1 MFKGDLLE
9 CNVDD
14 DLVLLHNRFKNGTN
28 GTCNNG
34 KILGQSFT
42 DDSSSNCYVS
52 QLCMMISPDI
62 VGKTVRCVH
71 DDGTITEVI
80 ESLLI
85 VVQTNTATVTTTTR
99 LIGKHTIHVG
109 LIPIH
114 VQNYTH
120 AATSVSVQTVTTVF
134 ENTSSISGYT
144 NYKGTHIWYIK
155 LPYTILCPVY
165 AFSYQ
170 IIEQWRSYS
179 HCTLLFFFFSGNHDN
194 YNNNI
199 DIRIHIEE
207 KTATSC
213 PNTKQYTHHSK

>member
-14 DLVLLHNRFKNGTN
+14 ELVLSHNRFKNGTN

-52 QLCMMISPDI
+52 WLCMMISPDI

-71 DDGTITEVI
+71 DDGTTTEVI

-170 IIEQWRSYS
+170 IIEHAVEKLQPLYFAV
-179 HCTLLFFFFSGNHDN
+179 LFFFSGNHD
-194 YNNNI
+194 YYSNNI

-213 PNTKQYTHHSK
+213 PNTK